1 MIKDFSQNFVMYHAC
16 GAWYHDG
23 TNTILNKNKRCIGP
37 TFKPFSKKANDVRNN
52 VEIRTEVKL
61 KSIVKNDYIKRYF
74 NFINAFDNN
83 KGYFSSEYESIDD
96 ESTGDESIKADSYK
110 QNTEQFNTGQKL
122 VIDENTAPN
131 DIIQSETISNTRNP
145 DNNNGKRNEVLPFT
159 DWLEN
164 LIIKDCF

>member
-23 TNTILNKNKRCIGP
+23 TNKILNKNKRCIRP
-37 TFKPFSKKANDVRNN
+37 TFKPFSKKTNDVRNQ
-52 VEIRTEVKL
+52 VETRTEVKL
-61 KSIVKNDYIKRYF
+61 KSIVKKDYIKRYL
-74 NFINAFDNN
+74 NFIDAFDQN
-83 KGYFSSEYESIDD
+83 KEYFSSEYESTDD

-131 DIIQSETISNTRNP
+131 DTIQSETISNTRNAG
-145 DNNNGKRNEVLPFT
+145 NNNEKMN
-159 DWLEN
+159 
-164 LIIKDCF
+164 